1 MTDITQSLRVL
12 AQHAPVG
19 AVAAS
24 IDEMEAHNESVRRDW
39 AKRWIAQQV
48 AAIGIPERCADL
60 SPSSFP
66 FTDPDFQ
73 SQKNVMDRIAAW
85 GENLSAIFERGI
97 HCTLKGGVG
106 TGKSSVAG
114 WMGRQ
119 VVASGRSAKMIA
131 SDELFE
137 SLRPNGG
144 ATIDRYLDPD
154 LLIIDEVG
162 VTAGSE
168 FESRIITRIIGDRD
182 AAVKPCILITNL
194 DHVQLKGVVGDR
206 AFDRCCSGRSVIEFS
221 WGSLRGKSVF

>member
-19 AVAAS
+19 TVSAT

-39 AKRWIAQQV
+39 SRRWIAQQV
-48 AAIGIPERCADL
+48 AAIGIPERCSGL
-60 SPSSFP
+60 SPS
-66 FTDPDFQ
+66 TLE
-73 SQKNVMDRIAAW
+73 SQTPTQQAVMGRIAAW
-85 GENLSAIFERGI
+85 ADNLDSIFERGI

-106 TGKSSVAG
+106 TGKSSIAG

-168 FESRIITRIIGDRD
+168 FEARIITRIIGDRD
-182 AAVKPCILITNL
+182 AAMKPCILITNL
-194 DHVQLKGVVGDR
+194 DHVKLRVAVGDR